1 MLNVC
6 RIEINEY
13 NEIIKPL
20 IDIGHEFIVAKYIK
34 YIIELQEYVL
44 YFQ

>member
-1 MLNVC
+1 MINIC

-20 IDIGHEFIVAKYIK
+20 IDICHKFIIAKYIK
-34 YIIELQEYVL
+34 YIIEL
-44 YFQ
+44 